1 MDISPSFLG
10 PILDRILTLC
20 PERGSLDAAIQ
31 ARINNSAVLFE
42 FLILDEKDKSCRS
55 FAGSTRDVVA
65 QRVHA
70 YTGWLRATSG
80 GGGAVQQRKNVT
92 TSPINKHEPHTLC
105 MSWSCTLNPRKK
117 YQLDMKS

>member
-80 GGGAVQQRKNVT
+80 GGGLFSSENMSQPVQYISTN
-92 TSPINKHEPHTLC
+92 PIHYACRGPV
-105 MSWSCTLNPRKK
+105 P
-117 YQLDMKS
+117 